1 MPNPTFSEVIE
12 QIRQTD
18 ARFAP
23 GAYHFVRQALDY
35 TLKRPE
41 RQNADGT
48 SKHVSGQEL
57 LDGIR
62 EYALDQFGPLSLIV
76 LEDWGVR
83 RCEDFGEIVFNLVDF
98 GVLGKTENDRREDF
112 AGAYTFADAFLS
124 PFQPARPRAGDLAR
138 EKNMGAPAS
147 LQEQP
152 RG

>member
-1 MPNPTFSEVIE
+1 MPNPTFSEVID
-12 QIRQTD
+12 QIRQND

-41 RQNADGT
+41 RQNADGS

-62 EYALDQFGPLSLIV
+62 EYALDQFGPLSITV
-76 LEDWGVR
+76 LDDWGVT

-112 AGAYTFADAFLS
+112 AGGYTFTDAFLS
-124 PFQPARPRAGDLAR
+124 PFRPSRVRAGIPSR
-138 EKNMGAPAS
+138 EGGPESSAS

-152 RG
+152 RN

>member
-1 MPNPTFSEVIE
+1 MPNPTFSEVID
-12 QIRQTD
+12 QIRAAD
-18 ARFAP
+18 PRYAP

-57 LDGIR
+57 LEGIR
-62 EYALDQFGPLSLIV
+62 EYALDQYGPMSMV
-76 LEDWGVR
+76 LLHDWGLN

-98 GVLGKTENDRREDF
+98 GVLGKTDNDRREDF
-112 AGAYTFADAFLS
+112 AGGYAFSDAFLA
-124 PFQPARPRAGDLAR
+124 PFEPVVRSR
-138 EKNMGAPAS
+138 EAQNRLESDASETS

-152 RG
+152 RN